1 MGIFMKKIIFLS
13 LILGLA
19 GCMSTA
25 NFFEVQATSVQ
36 NSGYWTGQYDRL
48 VGTLKLN
55 ADGTGVI
62 CQDGMGTARVMS
74 VKKSKD
80 KLYSQDGSFWKVQD
94 ETLSSMKLNYAI
106 GGGYEMKKDDDL
118 SLATPA
124 CKEKLK

>member
-1 MGIFMKKIIFLS
+1 M
-13 LILGLA
+13 
-19 GCMSTA
+19 
-25 NFFEVQATSVQ
+25 
-36 NSGYWTGQYDRL
+36 
-48 VGTLKLN
+48 TLRQTRYGS

-106 GGGYEMKKDDDL
+106 GGGYDMKKDDDL